1 MYRWMAVAITSAA
14 LVVSGCS
21 ATKPTVPTPA
31 ASKPS
36 PSAASQ
42 SPQANSSNSSETA
55 AASEPLDA
63 NACVEI
69 TQANVDLATATDA
82 DAAHKAG
89 DAFEKYDLPASVK
102 DAVEHFVGTDG
113 AQFDDPD
120 YDKYNNA
127 IEGWIK
133 QVCPL

>member
-1 MYRWMAVAITSAA
+1 MPDWRAISWEVCMYRWMAVAITSAA

-21 ATKPTVPTPA
+21 TTKPTVPTPA

-36 PSAASQ
+36 TAVASPSPA
-42 SPQANSSNSSETA
+42 NSSETA

-102 DAVEHFVGTDG
+102 DAVEHFVGTGG
-113 AQFDDPD
+113 AQF
-120 YDKYNNA
+120 
-127 IEGWIK
+127 
-133 QVCPL
+133 

>member
-21 ATKPTVPTPA
+21 TTKPTVPTPA

-36 PSAASQ
+36 TAVASPSPA
-42 SPQANSSNSSETA
+42 NSSETA

-102 DAVEHFVGTDG
+102 DAVEHFVGTGG

>member
-1 MYRWMAVAITSAA
+1 MYRWMVVAIASAA
-14 LVVSGCS
+14 LAVSGCS
-21 ATKPTVPTPA
+21 TSKPTVPTPA

-36 PSAASQ
+36 PSAASP
-42 SPQANSSNSSETA
+42 SPQASSSETA
-55 AASEPLDA
+55 AAGEPLGG

-69 TQANVDLATATDA
+69 TQANLDLATATDA

-89 DAFEKYDLPASVK
+89 DAFEKYDLPAPVK
-102 DAVEHFVGTDG
+102 EAVEHFVGTGG
-113 AQFDDPD
+113 AQFDDPQ

-127 IEGWIK
+127 IESWIK

>member
-1 MYRWMAVAITSAA
+1 MYRWMVVAITSTA
-14 LVVSGCS
+14 LAVSGCS
-21 ATKPTVPTPA
+21 TTKPTIPTPA

-36 PSAASQ
+36 SSAASP
-42 SPQANSSNSSETA
+42 SPQASSSETA
-55 AASEPLDA
+55 AAGEPLDG

-69 TQANVDLATATDA
+69 TQANLDLATATDA

-89 DAFEKYDLPASVK
+89 DAFEKYDLPAPVK
-102 DAVEHFVGTDG
+102 DAVEHFVGTGG
-113 AQFDDPD
+113 AQFDDPQ

-127 IEGWIK
+127 IESWIK

>member
-1 MYRWMAVAITSAA
+1 MYRWMMVAIASVA
-14 LVVSGCS
+14 LVVAGCS
-21 ATKPTVPTPA
+21 TTKPTIPTPA

-36 PSAASQ
+36 PSVASP
-42 SPQANSSNSSETA
+42 SPQPSSPETA
-55 AASEPLDA
+55 AASEPLDGS
-63 NACVEI
+63 ACVEI
-69 TQANVDLATATDA
+69 TQANLDLAVASDA

-89 DAFEKYDLPASVK
+89 DAFEKYDLPAPVK
-102 DAVEHFVGTDG
+102 EAVEHFVGTGG

-127 IEGWIK
+127 IESWVK

>member
-42 SPQANSSNSSETA
+42 SPQAKSSETA